1 MMLQRPEPELWDGL
15 YNATVRRIRRA
26 NTIFG
31 QNVKLVLRVLSEEQ
45 IALLGWPYLLVVPT
59 MTRVQAPTRAA
70 QSSDER
76 DTIINP
82 RSMAMIAQLDGR
94 GSEADWMAAVDIE
107 LAEKQL
113 IAALV
118 NWRPQPHYHPT
129 LYAGMKVE
137 ASRATAVKCSFV
149 FTAYEELG
157 IVADSD
163 EDFCCDDQAGG
174 YVQPLPSASGV
185 SLNITS
191 TPGYMPPV
199 VDYVPEAPKDGKTY
213 GRRNGQWVEIA

>member
-1 MMLQRPEPELWDGL
+1 MQQHVELWDGL

-59 MTRVQAPTRAA
+59 MTRVQLPRQAHTG
-70 QSSDER
+70 DER
-76 DTIINP
+76 DTIVNP

-157 IVADSD
+157 IVADGD
-163 EDFCCDDQAGG
+163 DDFCCDDGG
-174 YVQPLPSASGV
+174 YGAAAPTASGMTI
-185 SLNITS
+185 NIMS
-191 TPGYMPPV
+191 TPGYMPPP

-213 GRRNGQWVEIA
+213 GRRNGLWVEIT